1 MYYLWR
7 LIANESNQIE
17 KNSLLFLVNFASSI
31 FDLESI
37 TIRRLSHKY
46 TWKKDSNGSFS
57 KNLCDKKLHLIIGSI
72 SYSLISIFDHQYE
85 LPVRVS
91 IESYFFHVSRQVVK
105 YHRKLYRRIE
115 CVTVGTRRLVVGN
128 PSSNLGHVVSRVA

>member
-1 MYYLWR
+1 MTLNCKWKQLNRKKFLTFPRKLRIFNIRSRINNNKKIIAQIYL
-7 LIANESNQIE
+7 E
-17 KNSLLFLVNFASSI
+17 KRF
-31 FDLESI
+31 EC
-37 TIRRLSHKY
+37 
-46 TWKKDSNGSFS
+46 SFS

-91 IESYFFHVSRQVVK
+91 IESYFFRVSRQVVK
-105 YHRKLYRRIE
+105 YHRKLYHRIE
-115 CVTVGTRRLVVGN
+115 CVTVGTRRLIVGN